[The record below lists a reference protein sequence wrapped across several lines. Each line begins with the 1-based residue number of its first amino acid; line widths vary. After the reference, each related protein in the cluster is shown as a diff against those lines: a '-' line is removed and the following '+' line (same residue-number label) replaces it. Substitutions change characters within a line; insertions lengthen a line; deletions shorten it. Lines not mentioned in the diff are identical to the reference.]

1 MEERPDITAETRER
15 AGVWANSVDV
25 VRGQHEFTLDFFRLD
40 HSERPPS
47 QGVLVARVALS
58 SSLMLVLLDLL
69 QAHWAEYT
77 AEALPREVNQ
87 ADEET
92 EDPTDPAG

>member
-1 MEERPDITAETRER
+1 VEERLEITAETRER

-25 VRGQHEFTLDFFRLD
+25 IRGRHEFTLDFVRLD
-40 HSERPPS
+40 HAEQPPS
-47 QGVLVARVALS
+47 QGVLVVRVALS

-77 AEALPREVNQ
+77 AEAFPWEVNR
-87 ADEET
+87 DEET
-92 EDPTDPAG
+92 EDPTDQAG